1 MRWLWAAA
9 WLAVARAEFF
19 GGAEEE
25 PEEDPPEPVFVRAGA
40 NVTLPCTGG
49 IESTPVRSLFWWK
62 DYRKIVEVHDEQTT
76 VWEAEP
82 HLNLLGEALFLRNVV
97 YSDSADYQCQIN
109 GEQRSAL
116 RLLVQDVPDPPGMP
130 LILTFTSRSV
140 NLSWAP
146 SIDNHHSFILHYII
160 HIRVGESGE
169 WEESNGILTSDNNT
183 SWQVI
188 GLQPYTV
195 YSFRVVAV
203 NTIGA
208 SKPSKESYYLLTL
221 REIPDGKP
229 NITYAHN
236 TSSSSILLRWAPP
249 PHHTLHGEFL
259 GYRITY
265 RLRERARGEREVTL
279 RDPEATEYMIRGLNP
294 FSQYLV
300 SVQVFNPAGKGP
312 ATTVAV
318 MTDEGAPSRPRN
330 LTAVRI
336 TNNSVKLRW
345 LEPEYANGVIQGY
358 HIYYLDVGPNNTDKK
373 KVLNPTQVMD
383 HVLSPLKSYTQ
394 YKVWVKAYTGKNE
407 GLASN
412 NLEIITDVQSPSAP
426 QISNLTCQSSD
437 SIYVQ
442 WERPKI
448 VFHRIDYYFISYR
461 SENTWDYEEISIS
474 SSQERQSHT
483 MIISNLTSNM
493 MYEVKIQGATRSVVE
508 HSKLYKGPYSESKKI
523 FLQSFSSSSLEEA
536 TIGVG
541 IIAGIVCVS
550 FILLF
555 AIFSF
560 LVWRFFVFRK
570 YFQAAY
576 YYLDDPPRKRAT
588 SENSKTFGDI
598 DNASVPVSLWSEHV
612 SGLHADGDIGFSKEY
627 EAIQQSSDLELSSEC
642 SQLVENKNK
651 NRYVNIVAYDHSR
664 VVLKNLPGQK
674 KTTDY
679 INANYIDGYSEPN
692 AYIGTQGPLPST
704 FDDYWRMIWEQKVFI
719 IVMITNLVER
729 GRRKCDMYWPK
740 EGADVFGIIQ
750 VKLIQ
755 EVELATY
762 TIRTFVIRNSKV
774 KKKTSAE
781 RTVYQYHYTNWP
793 DHGVPEHPLPVLSFI
808 RKSASA
814 NPPGGGPVIVH
825 CSAGVGRTGTYI
837 VIDAMMR
844 QIKHKQSLSVAGFL
858 KHIRQQRNFLV
869 QTEEQYIFIHDALL
883 EAIESEET
891 EISTSNF
898 TEYFQKLQISNSES
912 ETNETKSPLLEKQFK
927 LVTSFKPKDFSI
939 ISATKSC
946 NRTKNRNINIIP
958 IESYRVHI
966 TPKPGKDGSDYINAS
981 FLQGFHKLNEYIV
994 TQHPT
999 IDTIA
1004 DFWQMVWDN
1013 NCQTIVMLSFVDEK
1027 EYPCYWPDED
1037 QENDYGTFKVKMSEE
1052 CSQGCFVTRDF
1063 ILQSMQDDYE
1073 VICRIIECSGWPECC
1088 SPLSSVYDLVRLV
1101 QEWHLEYQ
1109 NGPMVVV
1116 DRFGGT
1122 EAATFCCL
1130 STLQKQLEFENSID
1144 IYMCA
1149 KLYHMRRP
1157 GIWQTQ
1163 DDYYFLYR
1171 AVKEGLLDGYEEI
1184 PSFTN
1189 AISNGHVL
1197 PCKEDPVI

>member
-1 MRWLWAAA
+1 MRWLVS
-9 WLAVARAEFF
+9 LALLLGVAVRADYFS
-19 GGAEEE
+19 AEEG
-25 PEEDPPEPVFVRAGA
+25 EEEELPEPVFVRAGA
-40 NVTLPCTGG
+40 NVSLPCAPTEG
-49 IESTPVRSLFWWK
+49 PVRSLIWWK
-62 DYRKIVEVHDEQTT
+62 EYRKIVEVHDEQTT
-76 VWEAEP
+76 LWEAEP
-82 HLNLLGEALFLRNVV
+82 HINLLSDALFLRNVV

-109 GEQRSAL
+109 DEQRASI

-130 LILTFTSRSV
+130 LIISFTSRSV

-146 SIDNHHSFILHYII
+146 SIDNHHSPILHYVI
-160 HIRVGESGE
+160 HVRVGESGE
-169 WEESNGILTSDNNT
+169 WEESNGIMTTGNGT

-203 NTIGA
+203 NAIGA
-208 SKPSKESYYLLTL
+208 SRPSKESYYMVTL
-221 REIPDGKP
+221 REVPDGKP

-236 TSSSSILLRWAPP
+236 TSSSSILIQWAPP
-249 PHHTLHGEFL
+249 PKHTLHGEFL

-265 RLRERARGEREVTL
+265 RLRERVRGEREITL
-279 RDPEATEYMIRGLNP
+279 RDPLATEFTIRGLNA
-294 FSQYLV
+294 FSQYLI
-300 SVQVFNPAGKGP
+300 SLQVFNPAGIGP

-318 MTDEGAPSRPRN
+318 MTDEGAPSRPKN
-330 LTAVRI
+330 LTATRI

-345 LEPEYANGVIQGY
+345 LEPEHANGIIQGY
-358 HIYYLDVGPNNTDKK
+358 NIYHLDVGPNHTERK
-373 KVLNPTQVMD
+373 KVQNPQQVMEY
-383 HVLSPLKSYTQ
+383 VLGSLKPYTQ

-412 NLEIITDVQSPSAP
+412 SLEIITDVQSPSAP
-426 QISNLTCQSSD
+426 FITNLTCQSMD

-442 WERPKI
+442 WDRPKI
-448 VFHRIDYYFISYR
+448 VYHRIDYYFIAYR
-461 SENTWDYEEISIS
+461 SENTWDFEEISVS
-474 SSQERQSHT
+474 SSQERQSHA

-493 MYEVKIQGATRSVVE
+493 MYEVKIQGASRSVVE
-508 HSKLYKGPYSESKKI
+508 HSKLYKGPYSELKKI
-523 FLQSFSSSSLEEA
+523 FLQSLTSSALEEV

-541 IIAGIVCVS
+541 IIAGIISVS
-550 FILLF
+550 LVLLVAIL
-555 AIFSF
+555 A
-560 LVWRFFVFRK
+560 FVLWRK

-588 SENSKTFGDI
+588 SELSKTFGDSDGGSI
-598 DNASVPVSLWSEHV
+598 DVSAWPDHV
-612 SGLHADGDIGFSKEY
+612 CNLHADGDIGFSKEY
-627 EAIQQSSDLELSSEC
+627 ETIQQATDLDLSSEC
-642 SQLVENKNK
+642 SQLAENKNK

-664 VVLKNLPGQK
+664 VILKILPGQK

-679 INANYIDGYSEPN
+679 INANYIDGYNEPN

-704 FDDYWRMIWEQKVFI
+704 FDDYWRMIWEQKVYI
-719 IVMITNLVER
+719 IIMITNLVER

-740 EGADVFGIIQ
+740 EGSELYGIVQ
-750 VKLIQ
+750 VKLTQ

-762 TIRTFVIRNSKV
+762 TIRTFVIRNLKV
-774 KKKTSAE
+774 KKKTSSE

-814 NPPGGGPVIVH
+814 NPPGGGPIIVH

-837 VIDAMMR
+837 VIDAMLR
-844 QIKHKQSLSVAGFL
+844 QIKHRHSLSVPGFL

-883 EAIESEET
+883 EAIESGET
-891 EISTSNF
+891 EIPVADFS
-898 TEYFQKLQISNSES
+898 EYGQKLQMSNND
-912 ETNETKSPLLEKQFK
+912 NEKEYSPLLEKQFK
-927 LVTSFKPKDFSI
+927 LVTSFKAKDFSI
-939 ISATKSC
+939 ISATKAC
-946 NRTKNRNINIIP
+946 NRAKNRNQNIIP
-958 IESYRVHI
+958 VESYRVHI

-981 FLQGFHKLNEYIV
+981 FFQGFNKLNEFII

-999 IDTIA
+999 SDTIP
-1004 DFWQMVWDN
+1004 DFWQMIWDH

-1027 EYPCYWPDED
+1027 EYPCFWPEED
-1037 QENDYGTFKVKMSEE
+1037 KENDYGTFKVKLSEE

-1063 ILQSMQDDYE
+1063 ILQSTQDDYE

-1088 SPLSSVYDLVRLV
+1088 TPLSSVYDLVHLV

-1130 STLQKQLEFENSID
+1130 STLQKQVEFENCID
-1144 IYMCA
+1144 IYMFS

-1157 GIWQTQ
+1157 GIWQSK
-1163 DDYYFLYR
+1163 DDYCFLFR
-1171 AVKEGLLDGYEEI
+1171 AVEQGLLANLEAMPTFNNPI
-1184 PSFTN
+1184 T
-1189 AISNGHVL
+1189 NGHAL
-1197 PCKEDPVI
+1197 PVKEDSVI